1 VKVCVVGSRALLV
14 MLRRAVHDHV
24 EWPVEL
30 AEFRRLAEA
39 AGFEIVGQVVQTRIA
54 PHGGLLLGPGKV
66 EELVA
71 RVEAEAIDA
80 VVVYNVLSSMQKF
93 KLQRTFRCEVLD
105 RYEVVLRVFERGAR
119 DRVSQLQLE
128 LARLQ
133 KSYPFIKVGRREVM
147 RRERSTRGTGA
158 GPGEYSYHSELRQVR
173 KRLAN
178 VKAELE
184 GLRREKLRRLH
195 ARLELGI
202 PLVCLVGCY
211 SAGKTTLFNALTG
224 AQMEVSG
231 RPFTTLASK
240 YARGTTAGMLFVDTI
255 GFALGLDPELIS
267 AFQLN
272 LDDMR
277 HADVVL
283 LLVDAVDAPVLL
295 GMKLRSALR
304 ILESTGIENRRILVV
319 LNKADLAGE
328 RLEKEAAPVVDQ
340 VGGLEWVAVSAATGE
355 NLDALVAK
363 IARRYAEVGTVQP
376 HEDGELD

>member
-1 VKVCVVGSRALLV
+1 MVGSRALAV
-14 MLRRAVHDHV
+14 MLRREVHDHV

-66 EELVA
+66 EELAA

-93 KLQRTFRCEVLD
+93 KLQRAFKCEVLD
-105 RYEVVLRVFERGAR
+105 RYEVVLRVFEREAR

-133 KSYPFIKVGRREVM
+133 KGYPFIKLGQREVM
-147 RRERSTRGTGA
+147 RRERSTRGVGA
-158 GPGEYSYHSELRQVR
+158 GPGEYSYHSQLRQQR

-178 VKAELE
+178 VKGELE

-195 ARLELGI
+195 TRLELGI

-211 SAGKTTLFNALTG
+211 NAGKTTLFNALTG
-224 AQMEVSG
+224 AQMEVSD

-240 YARGTTAGMLFVDTI
+240 YARATNAGMLFVDTI

-283 LLVDAVDAPVLL
+283 LLVDAADEPVLL
-295 GMKLRSALR
+295 GMKLRTALR
-304 ILESTGIENRRILVV
+304 ILRSTGIDQRRILVV
-319 LNKADLAGE
+319 LNKADLAGA
-328 RLEKEAAPVVDQ
+328 RLEKEAVPVVSKL
-340 VGGLEWVAVSAATGE
+340 GGMEWVAVSATTGE
-355 NLDALVAK
+355 NLDALVTR

-376 HEDGELD
+376 DADREAG